1 MRTLNS
7 HIEIALDHYAR
18 QIEEHF
24 NSPLFSYTAQIH
36 PAFLVSFLENIESV
50 VDKISEK
57 ARRNNPYGN
66 PKRLIVVLSTPGG
79 VAEAVEKMVDIIR
92 NHFEEVFFV
101 VPAAA
106 MSAGTIFCMSG
117 DKIYMD
123 YASSLGPIDPQVP
136 NPEGQLVPALGYI
149 DKVQELIEKSSA
161 NGISQAELLMLQR
174 LDLATLRR
182 YEQARELSISLLK
195 EWLMQYK
202 FKDWVNHRTSHP
214 GTPVTQAEKEQR
226 AEEIATNLSDNKLW
240 HSHGRMIGIKK
251 LTTDLKLE
259 IEDYTNEG
267 DLRDN
272 LRPYSELLT
281 EYSENQG
288 LPVLMHT
295 PKLL

>member
-24 NSPLFSYTAQIH
+24 NSPLFSYTGQIH

-195 EWLMQYK
+195 EWLIQYK

>member
-24 NSPLFSYTAQIH
+24 NSPLFSYTGQIH

-149 DKVQELIEKSSA
+149 DKVQELIEKSS
-161 NGISQAELLMLQR
+161 E
-174 LDLATLRR
+174 
-182 YEQARELSISLLK
+182 
-195 EWLMQYK
+195 
-202 FKDWVNHRTSHP
+202 P
-214 GTPVTQAEKEQR
+214 
-226 AEEIATNLSDNKLW
+226 
-240 HSHGRMIGIKK
+240 
-251 LTTDLKLE
+251 
-259 IEDYTNEG
+259 
-267 DLRDN
+267 
-272 LRPYSELLT
+272 LLT
-281 EYSENQG
+281 N
-288 LPVLMHT
+288 
-295 PKLL
+295 KN